1 MMDLEGRGHQPPPTG
16 AKQTMPMRRTAIK
29 RQAEEAIRARLHPG
43 EQIRAGTAVACGPAR
58 PGGACALAVAVALI
72 AEGLLG
78 IFGPQPTLLSSGM
91 LAAVAAGLPLL
102 TAVFACRPMYI
113 AVSDLRLIGV
123 RLSRLGGAP
132 GRLAFTAWLAD
143 VHVTHHRSGRAWASV
158 RCQIRGQRRTRL
170 NVERS
175 WRPDFAEV
183 TTQLRHCGAMTE
195 WDRPPYPSAANS

>member
-1 MMDLEGRGHQPPPTG
+1 
-16 AKQTMPMRRTAIK
+16 MPVRRTVIK
-29 RQAEEAIRARLHPG
+29 RQAEEAIQPKLHPG
-43 EQIRAGTAVACGPAR
+43 ERIRAGAAVARGPSR
-58 PGGACALAVAVALI
+58 LGGAWVLAVAVALI

-102 TAVFACRPMYI
+102 AAVFACRPMYI
-113 AVSDLRLIGV
+113 AVSDMRLIGV
-123 RLSRLGGAP
+123 RMSRLGGAP
-132 GRLAFTAWLAD
+132 GRLAFAAWLPD
-143 VHVTHHRSGRAWASV
+143 VRVTHHQSGRSRSSV

-175 WRPDFAEV
+175 WYPEFDEV

-195 WDRPPYPSAANS
+195 